1 MTEGPHQEQLRR
13 LPQQARSR
21 ERFNRI
27 LDAAAE
33 LFAEIG
39 YESATTDEIAKRANT
54 SVGGLYRFSLI
65 S

>member
-21 ERFNRI
+21 SD
-27 LDAAAE
+27 L
-33 LFAEIG
+33 IG
-39 YESATTDEIAKRANT
+39 FWTRRLSYLLKLAESATTDEIAKRANT

>member
-21 ERFNRI
+21 EHRI

-39 YESATTDEIAKRANT
+39 CESATTDEIAKRANT
-54 SVGGLYRFSLI
+54 SVGGLYRFFLI

>member
-1 MTEGPHQEQLRR
+1 MTEGPSTTS
-13 LPQQARSR
+13 PQQARSR

-54 SVGGLYRFSLI
+54 SAGGLYRFSLI